1 MRAWGIPWST
11 NCERVSIAA
20 ALAGVEV
27 DWTLVT
33 FDDRT
38 LIEELSGQKGVPI
51 ADLDGKIVVG
61 SLEIVGRIAPQ
72 LWPADPRTRAL
83 VDTYLEWFDRIWLH
97 PLGVL
102 WRDQDE
108 DRKARAAKRL
118 DRSLERFEA
127 LLEGDYLFGELSVAD
142 VAAYPFLKYATDTNP
157 ADDYD
162 IHEIMRRSLSVDGRP
177 RIAAWLDRIAAL
189 PFVRLG

>member
-1 MRAWGIPWST
+1 VRAWGILWST

-20 ALAGVEV
+20 ALAGVEI
-27 DWTLVT
+27 DWTLVP

-38 LIEELSGQKGVPI
+38 LIQEVSGQKGVPV
-51 ADLDGKIVVG
+51 AELDGQIVVG
-61 SLEIVGRIAPQ
+61 SLAIVGRIAPQ

-83 VDTYLEWFDRIWLH
+83 VDTFLDWFDRIWLH

-108 DRKARAAKRL
+108 ERKARAAKRL
-118 DRSLERFEA
+118 DRSLDRFEA

-142 VAAYPFLKYATDTNP
+142 VASYPFLKYATDANP
-157 ADDYD
+157 EDDYD
-162 IHEIMRRSLSVDGRP
+162 IHEIMRRSLSVEARP
-177 RIAAWLDRIAAL
+177 RIAAWLDRMAAL
-189 PFVRLG
+189 PHA

>member
-1 MRAWGIPWST
+1 VRAWGIPWST

-20 ALAGVEV
+20 ALADVDVE
-27 DWTLVT
+27 WTLVT

-51 ADLDGKIVVG
+51 AQLDGKIVVG
-61 SLEIVGRIAPQ
+61 SLAIVGRIAPQ
-72 LWPADPRTRAL
+72 LWPDDPRERAL
-83 VDTYLEWFDRIWLH
+83 VDTFLEWFDRIWLH

-108 DRKARAAKRL
+108 ERKARAAKRL

-157 ADDYD
+157 DDDYD
-162 IHEIMRRSLSVDGRP
+162 IHDIMRRSLSVEGRP
-177 RIAAWLDRIAAL
+177 RIAAWLERVAAL
-189 PFVRLG
+189 PFARLV

>member
-20 ALAGVEV
+20 ALAGVEIT
-27 DWTLVT
+27 WTLVT
-33 FDDRT
+33 FDDRA

-51 ADLDGKIVVG
+51 AELDGSIVVG

-83 VDTYLEWFDRIWLH
+83 VETFLEWFDRIWLH

-102 WRDQDE
+102 WREQDE

-118 DRSLERFEA
+118 DRSLDRFEA
-127 LLEGDYLFGELSVAD
+127 LLEGEYLFGELSVAD
-142 VAAYPFLKYATDTNP
+142 VAAYPFIKYATDANP
-157 ADDYD
+157 DDDYD
-162 IHEIMRRSLSVDGRP
+162 IHDIMRRALSVAERP
-177 RIAAWLDRIAAL
+177 HVAAWLDRVAAL
-189 PFVRLG
+189 PFARLT

>member
-38 LIEELSGQKGVPI
+38 LIEELSGQKGVPV
-51 ADLDGKIVVG
+51 AELDGKIVVG
-61 SLEIVGRIAPQ
+61 SLAIVGRIAPQ

-83 VDTYLEWFDRIWLH
+83 ADTFLEWFDRIWLH

-102 WRDQDE
+102 WRDEDE

-118 DRSLERFEA
+118 DRSLDRFEA
-127 LLEGDYLFGELSVAD
+127 LLDGEYLFGALSVAD
-142 VAAYPFLKYATDTNP
+142 VAAYPFIKYATDTNP
-157 ADDYD
+157 DDDYD
-162 IHEIMRRSLSVDGRP
+162 IHDIMRRSLSVEGRP
-177 RIAAWLDRIAAL
+177 RVAAWLDRVAAL
-189 PFVRLG
+189 PFARLG

>member
-51 ADLDGKIVVG
+51 AELDGKIVVG

-72 LWPADPRTRAL
+72 LWPGDPRERAL
-83 VDTYLEWFDRIWLH
+83 VDTFLEWFDRIWLH

-127 LLEGDYLFGELSVAD
+127 LLEDDYLFGELSVAD
-142 VAAYPFLKYATDTNP
+142 VAAYPFLKYATDRNP
-157 ADDYD
+157 DDDYD
-162 IHEIMRRSLSVDGRP
+162 IHDIMRRSLSVEGRP
-177 RIAAWLDRIAAL
+177 RIAAWLDRVAAL
-189 PFVRLG
+189 PFAH

>member
-1 MRAWGIPWST
+1 VRAWGIPWST

-20 ALAGVEV
+20 ALTGVEV
-27 DWTLVT
+27 EWTLVT
-33 FDDRT
+33 FDDRS

-51 ADLDGKIVVG
+51 AELDGKIVVG

-72 LWPADPRTRAL
+72 LWPADPRDRAL
-83 VDTYLEWFDRIWLH
+83 VETFLEWFDRVWQQ

-102 WRDQDE
+102 WRDSDE
-108 DRKARAAKRL
+108 ARKARAAKRL
-118 DRSLERFEA
+118 DRSIDRFEA

-142 VAAYPFLKYATDTNP
+142 VASYPFLKYATDANP
-157 ADDYD
+157 DDDYD

-177 RIAAWLDRIAAL
+177 RVAAWLERVAAL
-189 PFVRLG
+189 PGA

>member
-1 MRAWGIPWST
+1 
-11 NCERVSIAA
+11 VSIAA
-20 ALAGVEV
+20 ALADVDVE
-27 DWTLVT
+27 WTLVT

-51 ADLDGKIVVG
+51 AELDGRIVVG

-72 LWPADPRTRAL
+72 LWPADPRERAL
-83 VDTYLEWFDRIWLH
+83 VETFLEWFDRIWLH

-108 DRKARAAKRL
+108 GRKARAAKRL
-118 DRSLERFEA
+118 DRSLDRFEA

-142 VAAYPFLKYATDTNP
+142 VAAYPFLKYATDSNP
-157 ADDYD
+157 DDDYD
-162 IHEIMRRSLSVDGRP
+162 IHDIMRRSLSVEGRP
-177 RIAAWLDRIAAL
+177 RIAAWLERVAAL
-189 PFVRLG
+189 PFARLR

>member
-20 ALAGVEV
+20 ALAGAEV

-51 ADLDGKIVVG
+51 AELDGKIVVG
-61 SLEIVGRIAPQ
+61 SLAIVGRIAPL

-83 VDTYLEWFDRIWLH
+83 VDTFLEWFDRVWLQ

-102 WRDQDE
+102 WRDHDE

-118 DRSLERFEA
+118 DRSVDRFEA
-127 LLEGDYLFGELSVAD
+127 LLEDDYLFGELSVAD
-142 VAAYPFLKYATDTNP
+142 VAAYPFLKYATDANP
-157 ADDYD
+157 EDDYD
-162 IHEIMRRSLSVDGRP
+162 IHEIMRRSLSVEGRP
-177 RIAAWLDRIAAL
+177 RVAAWLERVAAL
-189 PFVRLG
+189 PLARLG

>member
-1 MRAWGIPWST
+1 VRAWGIPWST

-20 ALAGVEV
+20 ALAGVDV

-38 LIEELSGQKGVPI
+38 LIEELSGQKGVPV
-51 ADLDGKIVVG
+51 AELDGTIVVG
-61 SLEIVGRIAPQ
+61 SLAIVGRIAPQ

-83 VDTYLEWFDRIWLH
+83 VDTFLEWFDRIWLH

-118 DRSLERFEA
+118 DRSLDRFEA
-127 LLEGDYLFGELSVAD
+127 LLEGEYLFGGLSVAD
-142 VAAYPFLKYATDTNP
+142 VAAYPFIKYATDANP
-157 ADDYD
+157 DDDYD
-162 IHEIMRRSLSVDGRP
+162 IHDIMRRSLSVDGRP
-177 RIAAWLDRIAAL
+177 RVAEWLDRVAAI
-189 PFVRLG
+189 PFARLR

>member
-1 MRAWGIPWST
+1 VRAWGIPWST

-38 LIEELSGQKGVPI
+38 LIEELSGQKGVPV
-51 ADLDGKIVVG
+51 AELEGKVVVG

-83 VDTYLEWFDRIWLH
+83 VDTFLEWFDRIWLH

-157 ADDYD
+157 DDDYD
-162 IHEIMRRSLSVDGRP
+162 IHDIMRRLLSVEGRP
-177 RIAAWLDRIAAL
+177 RIAAWLDRVAAL
-189 PFVRLG
+189 PFARLG

>member
-1 MRAWGIPWST
+1 VRAWGIPWST

-38 LIEELSGQKGVPI
+38 LIEEVSGQKGVPVAEI
-51 ADLDGKIVVG
+51 DGQVVVG
-61 SLEIVGRIAPQ
+61 SLEIVRRIAPQ
-72 LWPADPRTRAL
+72 LWPEEPRTRAL
-83 VDTYLEWFDRIWLH
+83 VETFLEWFDRVWQQ

-102 WRDQDE
+102 WRETDE
-108 DRKARAAKRL
+108 ARKARAARRL
-118 DRSLERFEA
+118 DRSIDRFEA
-127 LLEGDYLFGELSVAD
+127 LLEGDYLFGELSAAD
-142 VAAYPFLKYATDTNP
+142 VASYPFLKYATDANP

-162 IHEIMRRSLSVDGRP
+162 IHEIMRRSLSVEGRP
-177 RIAAWLDRIAAL
+177 RVAAWIDRVAAL
-189 PFVRLG
+189 PFARLG

>member
-11 NCERVSIAA
+11 NCERVTIAA
-20 ALAGVEV
+20 ALAGVPVE
-27 DWTLVT
+27 WTNVT

-51 ADLDGKIVVG
+51 AELDGKIVVG
-61 SLEIVGRIAPQ
+61 SLAIVGRIAPQ

-83 VDTYLEWFDRIWLH
+83 VDTFLEWFDRIWLH

-108 DRKARAAKRL
+108 DRRARAAKRL
-118 DRSLERFEA
+118 DRSIDRFEA
-127 LLEGDYLFGELSVAD
+127 LLEDDYLFGELSVAD
-142 VAAYPFLKYATDTNP
+142 VAAYPFLKYATDSNP
-157 ADDYD
+157 EDDYD
-162 IHEIMRRSLSVDGRP
+162 IHEIMRRSLSVEGRP
-177 RIAAWLDRIAAL
+177 RVAAWLDRVSRL
-189 PFVRLG
+189 PQA

>member
-20 ALAGVEV
+20 ALAAIEV
-27 DWTLVT
+27 DWTLVP

-51 ADLDGKIVVG
+51 AELDGKIVVG

-97 PLGVL
+97 PLGIL

-108 DRKARAAKRL
+108 DRKARATKRL

-142 VAAYPFLKYATDTNP
+142 VAAYPFLKYATDRNP
-157 ADDYD
+157 DDDYD
-162 IHEIMRRSLSVDGRP
+162 IHDIMRRSLSVEGRP

-189 PFVRLG
+189 PFVRLV

>member
-1 MRAWGIPWST
+1 VRGWGIPWST

-20 ALAGVEV
+20 ALADVDVE
-27 DWTLVT
+27 WTLVT

-51 ADLDGKIVVG
+51 AELDGKIVVG
-61 SLEIVGRIAPQ
+61 SLAIVGRIAPQ
-72 LWPADPRTRAL
+72 LWPDDPRERAL
-83 VDTYLEWFDRIWLH
+83 VDTFLEWFDRIWLH

-108 DRKARAAKRL
+108 ERKARAAKRL

-157 ADDYD
+157 DDDYD
-162 IHEIMRRSLSVDGRP
+162 IHDIMRRSLSVEGRP
-177 RIAAWLDRIAAL
+177 RIAAWLERVAAL
-189 PFVRLG
+189 PFARLV

>member
-1 MRAWGIPWST
+1 VRAWGIPWST

-38 LIEELSGQKGVPI
+38 LIEELSGQKGVPV
-51 ADLDGKIVVG
+51 AELDGKIVVG

-72 LWPADPRTRAL
+72 LWPADQRTRAL
-83 VDTYLEWFDRIWLH
+83 VDTFLEWFDRIWLH

-102 WRDQDE
+102 WRDEDE

-157 ADDYD
+157 DDDYD
-162 IHEIMRRSLSVDGRP
+162 IHDIMRRSLSVEGRP
-177 RIAAWLDRIAAL
+177 RIAAWLHRVAAL
-189 PFVRLG
+189 PFARLG

>member
-1 MRAWGIPWST
+1 VRAWGIPWST

-38 LIEELSGQKGVPI
+38 LIEELSGQKGVPV
-51 ADLDGKIVVG
+51 AELDGKVVVG

-83 VDTYLEWFDRIWLH
+83 VDTFLEWFDRIWLH

-108 DRKARAAKRL
+108 GRKARAAKRL

-157 ADDYD
+157 DDDYD
-162 IHEIMRRSLSVDGRP
+162 IHDIMRRSLSIEGRP
-177 RIAAWLDRIAAL
+177 RIAAWLDRVAAL
-189 PFVRLG
+189 PFARLG

>member
-1 MRAWGIPWST
+1 VRAWGIPWST

-51 ADLDGKIVVG
+51 AELDGRIVVG
-61 SLEIVGRIAPQ
+61 SLAIVGRVAPQ
-72 LWPADPRTRAL
+72 LWPADARTRAL
-83 VDTYLEWFDRIWLH
+83 VDTCLEWFDRVWQQ

-102 WRDQDE
+102 WRDADE
-108 DRKARAAKRL
+108 ARKARAAQRL
-118 DRSLERFEA
+118 DRSIDRFEA
-127 LLEGDYLFGELSVAD
+127 LLEGDYLFGELTVAD
-142 VAAYPFLKYATDTNP
+142 VATYPFLKYATDANP
-157 ADDYD
+157 EDDYD
-162 IHEIMRRSLSVDGRP
+162 IHEIMRRSLSVEGRP
-177 RIAAWLDRIAAL
+177 RVAAWIERVAAL
-189 PFVRLG
+189 QHP

>member
-1 MRAWGIPWST
+1 VRAWGIPWST
-11 NCERVSIAA
+11 NCARVSIAA

-51 ADLDGKIVVG
+51 AELDGKIVVG

-83 VDTYLEWFDRIWLH
+83 VDTFLEWFDRIWLH

-108 DRKARAAKRL
+108 DRKARATKRL
-118 DRSLERFEA
+118 DRSLDRFEA
-127 LLEGDYLFGELSVAD
+127 LLEGDYLFGQLSVAD
-142 VAAYPFLKYATDTNP
+142 VAAYPFLKYATDANP
-157 ADDYD
+157 DDDYD
-162 IHEIMRRSLSVDGRP
+162 IHDIMRRSLSVEGRP
-177 RIAAWLDRIAAL
+177 RIAAWLDRVAAL

>member
-1 MRAWGIPWST
+1 VRAWGIPWST

-51 ADLDGKIVVG
+51 AELDGKVAVG
-61 SLEIVGRIAPQ
+61 SLEIAGRIAPQ

-83 VDTYLEWFDRIWLH
+83 VDTFLEWFDRVWQQ
-97 PLGVL
+97 PLGIL
-102 WRDQDE
+102 WRDGDE
-108 DRKARAAKRL
+108 ARKARAAKRL
-118 DRSLERFEA
+118 DRSIDRFEA

-142 VAAYPFLKYATDTNP
+142 IASYPFLKYATDANP
-157 ADDYD
+157 DDDYD
-162 IHEIMRRSLSVDGRP
+162 IHEIMRRALSVDGRP
-177 RIAAWLDRIAAL
+177 RVAAWLDRMAAL
-189 PFVRLG
+189 PGTRLP

>member
-1 MRAWGIPWST
+1 VRAWGIPWST

-38 LIEELSGQKGVPI
+38 LIEELSGQKGVPV
-51 ADLDGKIVVG
+51 AELDGKMVVG

-83 VDTYLEWFDRIWLH
+83 VDTFLEWFDRIWLH

-102 WRDQDE
+102 WRDPDE

-142 VAAYPFLKYATDTNP
+142 VASYPFLKYATDANP

-162 IHEIMRRSLSVDGRP
+162 IHEIMRRALSVEGRP
-177 RIAAWLDRIAAL
+177 RTAAWLDRVAAL
-189 PFVRLG
+189 PFPRLG

>member
-1 MRAWGIPWST
+1 VRAWGIPWST

-20 ALAGVEV
+20 ALAGVDV

-38 LIEELSGQKGVPI
+38 LIEELSGQRGVPI
-51 ADLDGKIVVG
+51 AELDGKVVVG

-83 VDTYLEWFDRIWLH
+83 VDTFLEWFDRIWLH

-118 DRSLERFEA
+118 DRSLDRFEA
-127 LLEGDYLFGELSVAD
+127 LLEADYLFGELSFAD
-142 VAAYPFLKYATDTNP
+142 VAAYPFLKYATDSNP
-157 ADDYD
+157 DDDYD
-162 IHEIMRRSLSVDGRP
+162 IHDIMRRSLSVEGRP
-177 RIAAWLDRIAAL
+177 RVAAWIERVAAL
-189 PFVRLG
+189 PFARLG

>member
-1 MRAWGIPWST
+1 MRAWGILWST

-27 DWTLVT
+27 DWTLVP

-38 LIEELSGQKGVPI
+38 LIEEVSGQKGVPV
-51 ADLDGKIVVG
+51 AELDGQIVVG
-61 SLEIVGRIAPQ
+61 SLAIVGRIAPQ

-83 VDTYLEWFDRIWLH
+83 VDTFLDWFDRIWLH

-108 DRKARAAKRL
+108 ERKARAAKRL
-118 DRSLERFEA
+118 DRSLDRFEA
-127 LLEGDYLFGELSVAD
+127 LLEADYLFGELSVAD
-142 VAAYPFLKYATDTNP
+142 VASYPFLKYATDANP
-157 ADDYD
+157 EDDYD
-162 IHEIMRRSLSVDGRP
+162 IHQIMRRSLSVEARP
-177 RIAAWLDRIAAL
+177 RIAAWLDRMAAL
-189 PFVRLG
+189 PHA

>member
-51 ADLDGKIVVG
+51 AELDGKIVVG
-61 SLEIVGRIAPQ
+61 SLAIVGRIAPQ

-83 VDTYLEWFDRIWLH
+83 VDTFLEWFDRIWQH

-108 DRKARAAKRL
+108 DRRARAAKRL
-118 DRSLERFEA
+118 DRSIDRFEA
-127 LLEGDYLFGELSVAD
+127 LLEDDYLFGELSVAD
-142 VAAYPFLKYATDTNP
+142 VAAYPFLKYATDSNP
-157 ADDYD
+157 EDDYD
-162 IHEIMRRSLSVDGRP
+162 IHEIMRRSLSVEGRP
-177 RIAAWLDRIAAL
+177 RVAAWLDRVSRL
-189 PFVRLG
+189 PRA

>member
-1 MRAWGIPWST
+1 VRAWGIPWST

-38 LIEELSGQKGVPI
+38 VIVELSGQKGVPI
-51 ADLDGKIVVG
+51 AELDGKVVVG
-61 SLEIVGRIAPQ
+61 SLEIAGRIAPQ
-72 LWPADPRTRAL
+72 LWPVEPRARAL
-83 VDTYLEWFDRIWLH
+83 VETFLEWFDRVWQQ

-102 WRDQDE
+102 WRDTDE
-108 DRKARAAKRL
+108 ARKTRAAKRL
-118 DRSLERFEA
+118 DRSIDRFEA

-142 VAAYPFLKYATDTNP
+142 VASYPFLKYATDANP
-157 ADDYD
+157 DDDYD
-162 IHEIMRRSLSVDGRP
+162 IHEIMRRSLSVEERP
-177 RIAAWLDRIAAL
+177 RVAAWLDRVAAL
-189 PFVRLG
+189 PGTRLP

>member
-38 LIEELSGQKGVPI
+38 LIEELSGQKGVPV
-51 ADLDGKIVVG
+51 AELDGKIVVG

-72 LWPADPRTRAL
+72 LWPADQRTRAL
-83 VDTYLEWFDRIWLH
+83 VDTFLEWFDRIWLH

-102 WRDQDE
+102 WRDEDE

-157 ADDYD
+157 DDDYD
-162 IHEIMRRSLSVDGRP
+162 IHDIMRRSLSVEGRP
-177 RIAAWLDRIAAL
+177 RIAAWLHRVAAL
-189 PFVRLG
+189 PFARLG

>member
-27 DWTLVT
+27 EWTLVT

-38 LIEELSGQKGVPI
+38 LIEELSGQKGVPV
-51 ADLDGKIVVG
+51 AELDGKIVVG
-61 SLEIVGRIAPQ
+61 SLAIVGRIAPQ

-83 VDTYLEWFDRIWLH
+83 ADTFLEWFDRIWLH

-102 WRDQDE
+102 WRDEDE

-118 DRSLERFEA
+118 DRSLDRFEA
-127 LLEGDYLFGELSVAD
+127 LLDGEYLFGALSVAD
-142 VAAYPFLKYATDTNP
+142 VAAYPFIKYATDTNP
-157 ADDYD
+157 DDDYD
-162 IHEIMRRSLSVDGRP
+162 IHDIMRRSLSVEGRP
-177 RIAAWLDRIAAL
+177 RVAAWLDRVAAL
-189 PFVRLG
+189 PFARLG